1 MNIEEIVYNTTRMI
15 TNVEDKLSIAVVFL
29 FCDKLGAEKLAELLY
44 TDNHEIFIDDLNSE
58 YSSYGV
64 DFTIRFSNPNVK
76 EGFYLTLNEVIKKYD
91 SNGFHKAVFEEDP
104 FALAIC
110 EIIDYDFDEAV
121 FDEFAGQVWRQLSL
135 FN

>member
-76 EGFYLTLNEVIKKYD
+76 EGFYLTSMKSLKNMTQTVFIRRYLKKTHLRLLYV
-91 SNGFHKAVFEEDP
+91 K
-104 FALAIC
+104 
-110 EIIDYDFDEAV
+110 
-121 FDEFAGQVWRQLSL
+121 
-135 FN
+135 